1 MAREKFLNSD
11 RFNVRVLIQRVAGP
25 PLDDRGS
32 LNPCRFDVKLHSA
45 AQPKHQ
51 PYLFIPGQ

>member
-11 RFNVRVLIQRVAGP
+11 RFNVRVLIQRVASPAVG
-25 PLDDRGS
+25 RSRS

-45 AQPKHQ
+45 AQPKYQ